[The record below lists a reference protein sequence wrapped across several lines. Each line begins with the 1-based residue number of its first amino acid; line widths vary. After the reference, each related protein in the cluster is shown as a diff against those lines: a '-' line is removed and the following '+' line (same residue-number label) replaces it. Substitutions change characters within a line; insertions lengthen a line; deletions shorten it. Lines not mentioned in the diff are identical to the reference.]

1 MKKLLKYLLFVFCN
15 LLWVSST
22 DAAVDMKENAI
33 LQKQIIESFRNSL
46 GFSVLE
52 EGDSTVIYSDSLLSV
67 LENSK
72 QYDAY
77 FELSRIIIKSQV
89 LKGETRM
96 AIVHSDVMYSK
107 AKVQNHFLGLAL
119 SLSAIGEVYAAV
131 GRNKEAGD
139 VYERSLEIFERH
151 KLDEG
156 MKKTLLV
163 ELIEYNIRMENTGAT
178 AKYLGLLSQ
187 YSTGKQSELE
197 LDILRIFNAYYKTQ
211 IWNLEEAGQYLT
223 EVREHQQKLI
233 PALQQYFIVA
243 EAFYL
248 KRMGKLEE
256 ALKAYDRFFNLE
268 HASDNYAFYVSTMR
282 GKAELL
288 EKMGQK
294 EEAASLYNTIYS
306 YINSVFKANYPKEID
321 QLCARF
327 QADQLAYHIERAR
340 TQSLRYYVMAVV
352 GCVLILALFIFLSW
366 KKIFHLRQSKKK
378 LEDMKLKA
386 ENAIRKKNLFLSN
399 MSHEVRTPLNA
410 IVGFST
416 LMASEE
422 MEVDEVSRK
431 EFCEIIKVNS
441 YQLLKLINDIIDFS
455 DFDGDNISM
464 NIREYDAV
472 KICHVVIGS
481 VAASY
486 RLQVELRFDT
496 PLKSLMID
504 TDDSQLRQVLINLIV
519 NATKFTSEGSIVL
532 RLERWDDDRNMAL
545 FSVTDTGCGIPIE
558 KQKLIFERFEKLN
571 DFVQGTGL
579 GLSICLLIMKRFKGR
594 IWIDESYTKGAR
606 FCFVHPLKSGAD
618 LYTAGL

>member
-1 MKKLLKYLLFVFCN
+1 
-15 LLWVSST
+15 
-22 DAAVDMKENAI
+22 
-33 LQKQIIESFRNSL
+33 
-46 GFSVLE
+46 
-52 EGDSTVIYSDSLLSV
+52 
-67 LENSK
+67 
-72 QYDAY
+72 
-77 FELSRIIIKSQV
+77 
-89 LKGETRM
+89 M
-96 AIVHSDVMYSK
+96 AIAHSDVMYSK

-472 KICHVVIGS
+472 KICHEVIDT

-504 TDDSQLRQVLINLIV
+504 TDDSRLRQVLINLIV